1 MNYLPIMYTTID
13 DYGRSHTVLVKE
25 LGSSLELDTVENIDE
40 VIREEFETSK
50 KVENENGKE
59 YRISDCHTVLNGKYV
74 GFWQNAD
81 STWRL
86 DY

>member
-40 VIREEFETSK
+40 AIREEFETST

-59 YRISDCHTVLNGKYV
+59 YRISDCHTVINGKYV